1 MTILQN
7 NICFLCLDAVAS
19 ISGICPCSKVG
30 QWVGCKLEFVPK
42 LDTTNKQS
50 PNVKCPTMTILQNN
64 ICFLYLSLLYCIV
77 NSFLDAVASLASIRV
92 LKWVSGWVASLN
104 LGHWTKQWR
113 SMKFTSALVV
123 MSGASSSPQMFSMR
137 MLRSKSRGGTEGSR
151 LILKVTWMSEF
162 CCNAIKL

>member
-1 MTILQN
+1 MSDHD
-7 NICFLCLDAVAS
+7 NITKQYLFSVFRCSS

-77 NSFLDAVASLASIRV
+77 NSFLDAVASLAPV
-92 LKWVSGWVASLN
+92 
-104 LGHWTKQWR
+104 
-113 SMKFTSALVV
+113 
-123 MSGASSSPQMFSMR
+123 
-137 MLRSKSRGGTEGSR
+137 
-151 LILKVTWMSEF
+151 KVTLAGQGRCRGERE
-162 CCNAIKL
+162 

>member
-1 MTILQN
+1 MGGLQAWICSKIRHN
-7 NICFLCLDAVAS
+7 KQTKPKCEMSDHDNITKQYLFSVFRCSS

-77 NSFLDAVASLASIRV
+77 NSFLDAVASLASV
-92 LKWVSGWVASLN
+92 LDEWILLQCNKVVILMSLMCN
-104 LGHWTKQWR
+104 MSQWAQTI
-113 SMKFTSALVV
+113 F
-123 MSGASSSPQMFSMR
+123 
-137 MLRSKSRGGTEGSR
+137 
-151 LILKVTWMSEF
+151 
-162 CCNAIKL
+162 